1 MNGINKVILVGNVGN
16 DPEVKRLDS
25 GTPVA
30 KIRVATTE
38 YYRNRNGERMET
50 TEWHSVTLWRAL
62 AEIAEKYVHKGSK
75 VYIEGKLRSREF
87 EDREGHR
94 RRVTEI
100 EADNLIIFDKRNGG
114 RSGSG
119 PSQEYDAFRD
129 EASFAGHE
137 DIHPAD
143 DYGPAGPDSGF
154 EPESGEKPLPY

>member
-16 DPEVKRLDS
+16 DPDVRRLES

-62 AEIAEKYVHKGSK
+62 AELAEKYVHKGSK

-100 EADNLIIFDKRNGG
+100 EAENLIIFDKRNGG
-114 RSGSG
+114 RPGITS
-119 PSQEYDAFRD
+119 AR
-129 EASFAGHE
+129 E
-137 DIHPAD
+137 DQAPAAQD
-143 DYGPAGPDSGF
+143 TSPMPEDYGPVDTEPGFEPDSG
-154 EPESGEKPLPY
+154 EEPLPY